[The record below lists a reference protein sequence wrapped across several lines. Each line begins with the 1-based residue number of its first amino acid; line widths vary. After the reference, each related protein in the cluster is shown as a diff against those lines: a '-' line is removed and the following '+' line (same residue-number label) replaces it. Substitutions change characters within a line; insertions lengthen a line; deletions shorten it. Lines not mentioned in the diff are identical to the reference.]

1 MQMPGSLTRA
11 AFDADPRQAAPNNV
25 ALKATNDFTQ
35 TRGAL
40 RLTWQPNADVRWTTS
55 LYGAD
60 RDRFH
65 AMTMGILQQGM
76 RDSGLDSRLTAE
88 FGTATLTRRL
98 VAGVSFARLVP
109 MS

>member
-40 RLTWQPNADVRWTTS
+40 RLTWQPNPMCAGPPRST
-55 LYGAD
+55 
-60 RDRFH
+60 
-65 AMTMGILQQGM
+65 
-76 RDSGLDSRLTAE
+76 E
-88 FGTATLTRRL
+88 PTATAFT
-98 VAGVSFARLVP
+98 P
-109 MS
+109 